1 MGLSTEEEPVLEI
14 LSVLLTTD
22 PKEIEKMRIIL
33 MLTNIKNQYK
43 KNNFLLI
50 LQIYFFIKNY

>member
-14 LSVLLTTD
+14 LWVLLTTD

>member
-50 LQIYFFIKNY
+50 LQI